1 MDSSPKEKIL
11 VTRKDIAEYAGV
23 SKTTVTRVINN
34 QGSVSRENL
43 EKVNQAIKVLGY
55 YPNMVAR
62 GLKTK
67 KTYQILFHAPELLN
81 PFFVEI
87 YTGMDEVA
95 QEHGY
100 HIVVSSHYDINVVRQ
115 RQYDGVILSYVPRDR
130 HTDEYMI
137 SGVRLVATNYLNSDL
152 EFPHIKVDI
161 ANGITQALDYLYE
174 CGHRKIALF
183 TLPYSDD
190 QRIAAYKQWLRI
202 KGIPLRNDLV
212 FTQYSG
218 KTNYEQGYNIG
229 VLIAQNGLDA
239 TAILSFNDAMAMGLL
254 AAFDRKGIKVPKD
267 FSLIGFDDI
276 IQAKYTN
283 PPLTTIS
290 SFLYQ
295 IGKECAQMLISEIN
309 GEIVHTKV
317 LKTELVIRD
326 SVAKIGC

>member
-1 MDSSPKEKIL
+1 M
-11 VTRKDIAEYAGV
+11 VTRKDIAKYAGV

-34 QGSVSRENL
+34 QGSVSKENL
-43 EKVNQAIKVLGY
+43 EKVNQAIKVLDY

-87 YTGMDEVA
+87 YNGMDEVA
-95 QEHGY
+95 QQYGY

-130 HTDEYMI
+130 RPDEYMI
-137 SGVRLVATNYLNSDL
+137 SGVRLVATNYLTSDL

-161 ANGITQALDYLYE
+161 ASGITQALDYLFE

-183 TLPYSDD
+183 TLPFEDD
-190 QRIAAYKQWLRI
+190 QRIAAYKRWLQL
-202 KGIPLRNDLV
+202 KKIPFEDNLV
-212 FTQYSG
+212 FTQFNG

-229 VLIAQNGLDA
+229 ILIAENGLTA
-239 TAILSFNDAMAMGLL
+239 TAILVFNDAMAIGLL
-254 AAFDRKGIKVPKD
+254 AAFKQKGIRVPED

-276 IQAKYTN
+276 TQAKYTN

-295 IGKECAQMLISEIN
+295 IGKECALMLIKEIS
-309 GEIVHTKV
+309 GEIVETKV
-317 LKTELVIRD
+317 LKTELVIRN
-326 SVAKIGC
+326 SVAKINSLDV

>member
-1 MDSSPKEKIL
+1 L

-34 QGSVSRENL
+34 QGSVSKENL
-43 EKVNQAIKVLGY
+43 EKVNQAIKVLQY

-87 YTGMDEVA
+87 YSGMDEVA
-95 QEHGY
+95 QQHGY

-130 HTDEYMI
+130 RPDEYMI
-137 SGVRLVATNYLNSDL
+137 LGVRLVATNYLMSDL
-152 EFPHIKVDI
+152 EIPHIKVDI
-161 ANGITQALDYLYE
+161 ANGITQALDYLFS
-174 CGHRKIALF
+174 CGHRKIALL
-183 TLPYSDD
+183 TLPFPDD
-190 QRIAAYKQWLRI
+190 QRIAAYKKWLQT
-202 KGIPLRNDLV
+202 KMIPFQDELV
-212 FTQYSG
+212 YTQYTG
-218 KTNYEQGYNIG
+218 NTNYEQGYNIG
-229 VLIAQNGLDA
+229 MLIAKNGLDA
-239 TAILSFNDAMAMGLL
+239 TAILAFNDAMAIGLL
-254 AAFDRKGIKVPKD
+254 AAFNQKGIKVPKD

-276 IQAKYTN
+276 TQAKYTN

-290 SFLYQ
+290 SYLYQ

-317 LKTELVIRD
+317 LKTVLVMRD
-326 SVAKIGC
+326 SVANINH